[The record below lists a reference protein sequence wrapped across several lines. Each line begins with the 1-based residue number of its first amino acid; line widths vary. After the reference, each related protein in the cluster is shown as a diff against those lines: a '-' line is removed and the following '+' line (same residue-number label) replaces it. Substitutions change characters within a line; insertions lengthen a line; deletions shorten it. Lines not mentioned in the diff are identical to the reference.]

1 MSLNRSIYAKAAAG
15 ALALAALGTAG
26 IAQARDVYWS
36 VGVSSPGVQV
46 GVANAPPQPVY
57 YPQPVYVQ
65 PAPVYVQPAPV
76 YAQPA
81 PIYYRP
87 APVYVQPAPIY
98 YRPAPVYQAGYVVPG
113 QYWGHGHRGHRDGH
127 RGNWDRNGNGVP
139 DGYER
144 GHWQR

>member
-1 MSLNRSIYAKAAAG
+1 M
-15 ALALAALGTAG
+15 
-26 IAQARDVYWS
+26 
-36 VGVSSPGVQV
+36 
-46 GVANAPPQPVY
+46 
-57 YPQPVYVQ
+57 
-65 PAPVYVQPAPV
+65 YVQPAPV